1 MPGEDSTADRQT
13 HNESSYVSTL
23 PGGQRLW
30 DFCLVSTHLLINQP
44 KYTSSHN
51 AYWQWKCFWKSNHI
65 EMRIM
70 YLVSLLLKTLQ
81 WLRSWWMLVSSHMGS
96 AHGYHLLS
104 CSPLLS
110 QLPSPAQ
117 PHALHSELFMLPRTC
132 LALSSFKAFCFHGK
146 PSAYRTFIHSF
157 AGQPLIQEGSLLPLA
172 WILSR
177 LSDTSAVWLIALSV
191 PVHRLAVSSTLA
203 GQSLSFQP
211 KAHCLASNSCSRNDC
226 WIRKFSLKR
235 ARSMLLWVP
244 SYLCSGTGFCVAV
257 SPLFMLWCV
266 DKPYQ
271 SKFWRKAQV
280 PWINWFLL
288 TAQNPYQPAPL
299 TINQPCISTAPV

>member
-13 HNESSYVSTL
+13 HNESSYASTL

-44 KYTSSHN
+44 KCTSSHN
-51 AYWQWKCFWKSNHI
+51 AYRQWKCFWKSNHI
-65 EMRIM
+65 EMQIM

-146 PSAYRTFIHSF
+146 TSAYRTFIHSF
-157 AGQPLIQEGSLLPLA
+157 AGQPLIQEGS
-172 WILSR
+172 
-177 LSDTSAVWLIALSV
+177 
-191 PVHRLAVSSTLA
+191 
-203 GQSLSFQP
+203 
-211 KAHCLASNSCSRNDC
+211 
-226 WIRKFSLKR
+226 
-235 ARSMLLWVP
+235 
-244 SYLCSGTGFCVAV
+244 
-257 SPLFMLWCV
+257 
-266 DKPYQ
+266 
-271 SKFWRKAQV
+271 
-280 PWINWFLL
+280 
-288 TAQNPYQPAPL
+288 PAPL
-299 TINQPCISTAPV
+299 SLDSVEAEWHLCCVTDRTLCSCPSLGGLLHSGRPVSVIPAPGTLPGKQQLLKEWLLNT